1 MNEQFTNLN
10 KGRALML
17 KVIDGLT
24 IEQLNT
30 IPKGFKNNIAW
41 NVAHLVVT
49 QQLLCYRISGIPCL
63 VSEEMITKYRKGAAP
78 SSKASGKITE
88 SEFEAIKELLVKLPL
103 KLEEDYKRGLF
114 KEYTSYTTS
123 VGVALTDIDSAIQF
137 NSFHEGIHLGVL
149 LAMKKLV

>member
-1 MNEQFTNLN
+1 MEVQFENLK

-17 KVIDGLT
+17 KVMEGLS

-30 IPKGFKNNIAW
+30 IPSGFKNNIAW

-63 VSEEMITKYRKGAAP
+63 ISEEMIAKYRKGAAP
-78 SSKASGKITE
+78 SRNLSETVTE
-88 SEFEAIKELLVKLPL
+88 REFEAIKELFLSLPL
-103 KLEEDYKRGLF
+103 RLEEDYKKGLF
-114 KEYTSYTTS
+114 KEYNSYTTS
-123 VGVALTDIDSAIQF
+123 VGVTLTDIDSAIQF

-149 LAMKKLV
+149 LAMKKLI